1 MPPSRSLSVVC
12 AGLVTNLNTDSSL
25 GGGTRP
31 ALHCAGPSGPTCRG
45 SASASGVAWKHA
57 REKGVG
63 TLEIAPVKSRTLSLH
78 IYSYLYSCVSFSF
91 LSLQWFR
98 ILDVNNSGYAVH
110 SRRVFRDEAGFG
122 PSEYP
127 LSNNCTS
134 SYRTTI
140 GWPGRV
146 IAT

>member
-1 MPPSRSLSVVC
+1 MLCIVGACLNSRSSWPRFPTQDQYGFLCTGLGRLVRFSPERFGRNIVLLKIGELEVTALSCLLIVC
-12 AGLVTNLNTDSSL
+12 L
-25 GGGTRP
+25 
-31 ALHCAGPSGPTCRG
+31 PTFPPF
-45 SASASGVAWKHA
+45 GVAWKHA

-110 SRRVFRDEAGFG
+110 SRRVFK
-122 PSEYP
+122 
-127 LSNNCTS
+127 LKK
-134 SYRTTI
+134 
-140 GWPGRV
+140 
-146 IAT
+146 

>member
-1 MPPSRSLSVVC
+1 MGLSFVPPSKSLSVVC

-110 SRRVFRDEAGFG
+110 SRRVFK
-122 PSEYP
+122 
-127 LSNNCTS
+127 LKK
-134 SYRTTI
+134 
-140 GWPGRV
+140 
-146 IAT
+146 